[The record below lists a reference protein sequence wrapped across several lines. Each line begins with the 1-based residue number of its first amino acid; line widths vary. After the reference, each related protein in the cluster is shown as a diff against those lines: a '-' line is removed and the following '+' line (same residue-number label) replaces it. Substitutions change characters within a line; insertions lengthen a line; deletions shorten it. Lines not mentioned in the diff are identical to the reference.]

1 MNAWEDLF
9 GSGEDLTALQMSV
22 RAVCMFFI
30 TLILIR
36 LAGMRTFGK
45 HSAFDIIISIMLGAI
60 LSRGITGASPF
71 GGVVAAAAVMVIIHR
86 LLGWLSVKF
95 SSIDK
100 IIKGE
105 SRVLYKNGEVQ
116 WKNIIRSSVSMK
128 ELKESVRQEIN
139 EDNFDNVDCIYID
152 SNGRIS
158 VVKKESS

>member
-1 MNAWEDLF
+1 MNAWEDFF
-9 GSGEDLTALQMSV
+9 GKGEGLTAMQMAV

-45 HSAFDIIISIMLGAI
+45 HSAFDIIVSIMLGAI

-71 GGVVAAAAVMVIIHR
+71 GGVVAAAAVIVIIHR
-86 LLGWLSVKF
+86 LLGSLSVKF
-95 SSIDK
+95 SFIDK

-116 WKNIIRSSVSMK
+116 WKNIKRSSVSMN
-128 ELKESVRQEIN
+128 EIKESVRQEIN
-139 EDNFDNVDCIYID
+139 ENDFDNVDSIYID
-152 SNGRIS
+152 SNGKIS
-158 VVKKESS
+158 VVKKPE